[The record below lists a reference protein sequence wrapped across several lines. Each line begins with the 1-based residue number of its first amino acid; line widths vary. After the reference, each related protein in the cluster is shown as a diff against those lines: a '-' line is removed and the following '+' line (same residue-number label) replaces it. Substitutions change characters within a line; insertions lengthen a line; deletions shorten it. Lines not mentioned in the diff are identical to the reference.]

1 MKIEEQKKKGLNTIL
16 SITIDKKIIEEELKK
31 KLSKLQSEISLKGFR
46 PGKVPPAVIKSQFG
60 KAIYGEVIDKILH
73 ESSNKALLEKK
84 IKVAGQP
91 KINLN
96 TFGEGK
102 DLNYTIEVDSL
113 PEVNLASFEKYTANE
128 YSLKIENKLIDE
140 KIKEIAKNNKTF
152 SDKNEKLEKGDLVIF
167 DCNGSVNGEKFE
179 GSDGKNTRLVIGED
193 LFLKGFDQKL
203 IGVKKKENKTVEV
216 NLPENYPKKELA
228 NKKAKFEC
236 KIINVQKPNETKI
249 DDTFAKN
256 LGAKDLADLKLL
268 IEKQISTQYTQAL
281 DSITKKEILD
291 QIGKL
296 HKLELPKNLVEQE
309 IHLMTHQLKKE
320 EAEKHKSKNLKV
332 AESRIKLGLVLNEY
346 GEKNNLKVSNEEVK
360 AEVQKQIKGM
370 PGQEKMVLDYYEKNP
385 SAAQSLKGSLYEE
398 KILTLFKSKI
408 NLKKKNI
415 TINEAEKIISD
426 FNKSSQELSVHNH
439 SDDHGHNHDH
449 ENNGDHDHNHKNEIK
464 DSKEKKVS
472 KTSSNIQKKIK
483 KVSKK

>member
-1 MKIEEQKKKGLNTIL
+1 MKVEIQNKKGLTTIL
-16 SITIDKKIIEEELKK
+16 SIIIDKKIIQEELDK
-31 KLSKLQSEISLKGFR
+31 KLLRLQSEVSLKGFR

-73 ESSNKALLEKK
+73 ESSNKALEEKK
-84 IKVAGQP
+84 IKAAGQP
-91 KINLN
+91 KIDLK

-113 PEVNLASFEKYTANE
+113 PEVNLASFKNYTANE
-128 YSLKIENKLIDE
+128 YLVKIENKLVDE

-152 SDKNEKLEKGDLVIF
+152 SDKKEKSEKGDLVIF
-167 DCNGSVNGEKFE
+167 DYNALVNGEKFE
-179 GSDGKNTRLVIGED
+179 GSEGKNTRLVLGED
-193 LFLKGFDQKL
+193 LFLKDFDQKL
-203 IGVKKKENKTVEV
+203 IGVKIEENKTIEL

-236 KIINVQKPNETKI
+236 KIINIQKPNETKI
-249 DDTFAKN
+249 DETFAKN
-256 LGAKDLADLKLL
+256 LGAKDLTDLKSL
-268 IEKQISTQYTQAL
+268 IEKKISNQYKQTL

-291 QIGKL
+291 QIEKL
-296 HKLELPKNLVEQE
+296 HKFELPKNLVEQE
-309 IHLMTHQLKKE
+309 MHLMTRKLKKE
-320 EAEKHKSKNLKV
+320 EIEKHKSKNLKI

-346 GEKNNLKVSNEEVK
+346 GEKNNLKVSNDEVK

-398 KILTLFKSKI
+398 KILTLFKSRI

-415 TINEAEKIISD
+415 TIIEAEKIIFD
-426 FNKSSQELSVHNH
+426 FNKSSQELSAHNH
-439 SDDHGHNHDH
+439 NQDHNHDH
-449 ENNGDHDHNHKNEIK
+449 DHKKETK
-464 DSKEKKVS
+464 DNKEKKVG
-472 KTSSNIQKKIK
+472 KTSSNVKKKIK

>member
-1 MKIEEQKKKGLNTIL
+1 MKVEVQNKKGLTTIL
-16 SITIDKKIIEEELKK
+16 SIIIDKKTIQDELDK
-31 KLSKLQSEISLKGFR
+31 KLLKLQSEVNLKGFR

-84 IKVAGQP
+84 IKAAGQP
-91 KINLN
+91 KIDLK

-128 YSLKIENKLIDE
+128 YSLKIENKLVDE

-152 SDKNEKLEKGDLVIF
+152 SDKNEKSEKGDLVIF
-167 DCNGSVNGEKFE
+167 DYNASVNGEKFE
-179 GSDGKNTRLVIGED
+179 GGEGKNTRLVVGED

-203 IGVKKKENKTVEV
+203 IGVKKEENKIIEV

-256 LGAKDLADLKLL
+256 LGTKDLADLKSL
-268 IEKQISTQYTQAL
+268 IEKQISTQYKQTF

-291 QIGKL
+291 QIEKL
-296 HKLELPKNLVEQE
+296 HKLELPKNLVNQE
-309 IHLMTHQLKKE
+309 INLMTRQLKKE
-320 EAEKHKSKNLKV
+320 EIEKHKSKNLKI
-332 AESRIKLGLVLNEY
+332 ATSRIKLGLVLNEY
-346 GEKNNLKVSNEEVK
+346 GEKNNLKVSDDEVK

-415 TINEAEKIISD
+415 TITEAEKIISD
-426 FNKSSQELSVHNH
+426 FNKSSQDLST
-439 SDDHGHNHDH
+439 HNHDH
-449 ENNGDHDHNHKNEIK
+449 ENETK
-464 DSKEKKVS
+464 DNKEKKVS
-472 KTSSNIQKKIK
+472 ETSTDIKKKIK